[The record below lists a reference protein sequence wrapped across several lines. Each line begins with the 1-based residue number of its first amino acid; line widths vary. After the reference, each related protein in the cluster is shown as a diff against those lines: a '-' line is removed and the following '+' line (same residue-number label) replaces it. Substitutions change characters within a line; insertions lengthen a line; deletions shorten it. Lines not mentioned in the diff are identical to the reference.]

1 MRKANTHGSKKA
13 KGRALES
20 WLAGELRKSGADP
33 TAQPM
38 PLSGALTFFKSD
50 IRTKLP
56 YSFECKNQENT
67 KVWEWYEQAQR
78 DAGAME
84 KPVVI
89 FKRNYS
95 QPMALLSAAD
105 LVQMIAEIQ
114 QYYDIISKKESGR

>member
-1 MRKANTHGSKKA
+1 MKKANTARSKKA
-13 KGRALES
+13 KGKALES
-20 WLAGELRKSGADP
+20 WLASELRKSGADP

-50 IRTKLP
+50 IRTRLP

-67 KVWEWYEQAQR
+67 KVWEWYEQASR
-78 DAGAME
+78 DATGLE
-84 KPVVI
+84 KPIVV

-95 QPMALLSAAD
+95 EPMALLSASD

-114 QYYDIISKKESGR
+114 QYYDILKQKESDK

>member
-1 MRKANTHGSKKA
+1 MRKANTHSSKKA
-13 KGRALES
+13 KGRALEA
-20 WLAGELRKSGADP
+20 WLAGELRKTGADP

-67 KVWEWYEQAQR
+67 KVWEWYEQAKK
-78 DAGAME
+78 DAGALE
-84 KPVVI
+84 KPVVV

-95 QPMALLSAAD
+95 QPMALLAAED
-105 LVQMIAEIQ
+105 LVQMIAEIA
-114 QYYDIISKKESGR
+114 QYYDIISKKESER

>member
-1 MRKANTHGSKKA
+1 VRKANTHSSKKA
-13 KGRALES
+13 KGKALES

-38 PLSGALTFFKSD
+38 PLSGAMTFFKSD

-67 KVWEWYEQAQR
+67 KVWEWYEQAKK
-78 DAGAME
+78 DAGSLE
-84 KPVVI
+84 KPVVV

-95 QPMALLSAAD
+95 QPMALLAAQD
-105 LVQMIAEIQ
+105 LVQMIAEIA
-114 QYYDIISKKESGR
+114 QYYDIISKKESER